1 MRLGVVLVRAGGGKG
16 WSHWGKERQ
25 HRAWSEASD
34 LDGIDPSLVLDKLVI
49 KSYNSNMMT

>member
-25 HRAWSEASD
+25 HRAWSEAGD